1 MIKLSEELKEKVK
14 KIIEEILDSVLLKGE
29 IEDLSYQAYSLIHK
43 RIEQKKKTL
52 SNGCFA

>member
-29 IEDLSYQAYSLIHK
+29 IEDLSYQAYSLIHE